1 MKECVKEVW
10 IKFGSQSEYSENEEK
25 LFALL
30 DEEPGDSIV
39 KVYDA
44 SAKACK
50 ELRSHSFDE
59 AQISILADA
68 FGKDNV
74 KFQKR
79 KVRAERNNPYTRPII
94 RQIISCNHDMYAVV
108 KDSEGGECKYKVLL
122 YALCNDGEVYPL
134 FYDDWYGVCLS
145 ADALFCADR
154 YELEGGEVV
163 YSPEGGKPDE
173 QR

>member
-30 DEEPGDSIV
+30 DEKPGDSIV

-44 SAKACK
+44 STKGCK
-50 ELRSHSFDE
+50 ELRSRSFDE
-59 AQISILADA
+59 AHISILTDD

-74 KFQKR
+74 KFQER
-79 KVRAERNNPYTRPII
+79 KVKAERNRQCTKPII
-94 RQIISCNHDMYAVV
+94 RQIIPCNHDMYAVV
-108 KDSEGGECKYKVLL
+108 KDSDGGEYKYKVLL

-134 FYDDWYGVCLS
+134 FYDNWYGVCLS
-145 ADALFCADR
+145 SDALFCADR
-154 YELEGGEVV
+154 YELESGEV
-163 YSPEGGKPDE
+163 YLPEGGKPDE
-173 QR
+173 QK

>member
-74 KFQKR
+74 KFQKST
-79 KVRAERNNPYTRPII
+79 A
-94 RQIISCNHDMYAVV
+94 S
-108 KDSEGGECKYKVLL
+108 
-122 YALCNDGEVYPL
+122 
-134 FYDDWYGVCLS
+134 
-145 ADALFCADR
+145 
-154 YELEGGEVV
+154 
-163 YSPEGGKPDE
+163 
-173 QR
+173 